1 MSEARLA
8 DALARLEQNKNLRL
22 PLRSRD
28 LLGRLSL
35 RFWWRRQVKWQVE
48 LNNAVADAVSALREI
63 TARQQHDIDAAA
75 FATQDQLRA
84 ELEQLRRSEANLTSG
99 LNQRLYSAIGGLRTE
114 ISDLR
119 LRLSDKAESDDVI
132 DKRLTAIE
140 ATLAE
145 LSSCAHEARLRHA
158 QVDLFLDRARAT
170 ARDERPRA
178 SVPQRSA
185 YLELAVAEL
194 LDGPAERTRTERS
207 GFLPVIAQ
215 AREGGA
221 FGPVFDAA
229 PGRGEWLDLLR
240 GADIPSRAASANPVV
255 VRHCAEQGHAVAEND
270 PLAELAEI
278 GGRSLGAVV
287 AFRYAE
293 RLSPDELARF
303 VDLAGRA
310 LLPGGVLIVQ
320 TPEADAARDPFARA
334 PIHPSF
340 LRFLAEA
347 AGFRRVEI
355 QRPDP
360 AGPTPLAELAVGE
373 PRPASR
379 YTLLAWM

>member
-48 LNNAVADAVSALREI
+48 LNNAVADAVDALREI
-63 TARQQHDIDAAA
+63 TARQQDLDASR
-75 FATQDQLRA
+75 FATQDQLRS
-84 ELEQLRRSEANLTSG
+84 ELERLRRSEANLSSG

-119 LRLSDKAESDDVI
+119 LRLTDKAEREDAI
-132 DKRLTAIE
+132 GTRLGAIE
-140 ATLAE
+140 AGLAE
-145 LSSCAHEARLRHA
+145 LSSSAHEARLRHA

-170 ARDERPRA
+170 PQDEAQAAPVPARG
-178 SVPQRSA
+178 A

-194 LDGPAERTRTERS
+194 LDGPVERTRTERA
-207 GFLPVIAQ
+207 GYLPVIAQ
-215 AREGGA
+215 ARDGGA
-221 FGPVFDAA
+221 FGPVFDVA
-229 PGRGEWLDLLR
+229 PGRGEWLDVLR
-240 GADIPSRAASANPVV
+240 AADIPSRAASANPVV
-255 VRHCAEQGHAVAEND
+255 VRHCAEQGHAVAEHD
-270 PLAELAEI
+270 PLAELAAI
-278 GGRSLGAVV
+278 DGRSLGAVL

-293 RLSPDELARF
+293 RLSPGDLARF

-310 LLPGGVLIVQ
+310 LLPGGVLVVQ
-320 TPEADAARDPFARA
+320 TRAADAARDPFVLA
-334 PIHPSF
+334 PVHPSF
-340 LRFLAEA
+340 LRFLADA

-360 AGPTPLAELAVGE
+360 SGLTPLAELATGE
-373 PRPASR
+373 PRQADR
-379 YTLLAWM
+379 YTLLAWL